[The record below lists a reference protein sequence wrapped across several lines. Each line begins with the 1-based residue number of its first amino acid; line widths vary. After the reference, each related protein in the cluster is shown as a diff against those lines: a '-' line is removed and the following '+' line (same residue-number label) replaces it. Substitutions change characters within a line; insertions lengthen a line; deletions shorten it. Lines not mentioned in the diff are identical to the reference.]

1 MKEPEPLSYFF
12 ADHANGRFAAS
23 YRPAPGLKN
32 SHHTAP
38 SFITPQANNA
48 LPLPGAAE
56 HNPPKANT
64 TVGSLVADN
73 HLKQFG
79 REGLGTECELVK
91 WMLTINGQC
100 YLTTLLKGEKLLM
113 NDKMC

>member
-1 MKEPEPLSYFF
+1 MKEPLHLSCFF
-12 ADHANGRFAAS
+12 ADHANGRFTAS
-23 YRPAPGLKN
+23 YKPAPGLKN

-38 SFITPQANNA
+38 NFVTPQANNT

-73 HLKQFG
+73 HRKQFG
-79 REGLGTECELVK
+79 REGLGMDSVGGVGVL
-91 WMLTINGQC
+91 NS
-100 YLTTLLKGEKLLM
+100 
-113 NDKMC
+113 